1 MCQWGA
7 MSEKRDIKRKRKRL
21 KIRFGIDYPKRI
33 AFTEDISDMGLF
45 IITGQPE
52 KPGTLL
58 VLEISLPDEK
68 CVIARGRVHWA
79 KKVPPQLIRV
89 ASKGGMGVRLLKI
102 ESGED
107 DYKQFLAAL
116 HR

>member
-1 MCQWGA
+1 

-21 KIRFGIDYPKRI
+21 KVRFGIDYPKRV
-33 AFTEDISDMGLF
+33 AFTEDVSDLGLF
-45 IITGQPE
+45 VITGQPE

-58 VLEISLPDEK
+58 VLEIYLPDEK
-68 CVIARGRVHWA
+68 SVIARGRVHWA

-107 DYKQFLAAL
+107 DYKQFVAEL